1 MGFKNVACQHT
12 ATRCQEKR
20 DQIPLKSLK
29 NEVEKSLN
37 QSSTAARLWAVCLE
51 AEVRN
56 AVLLGFGVFSQVI
69 VSF

>member
-20 DQIPLKSLK
+20 DQIPLKSLR

-37 QSSTAARLWAVCLE
+37 WSSTAARLWAVCLE
-51 AEVRN
+51 AEVPN
-56 AVLLGFGVFSQVI
+56 AVLLCFAVCF
-69 VSF
+69 